1 VIDQDHP
8 LVSVILTTRDRPRLL
23 PIALACYRQQ
33 TYPQRELIVVDDGD
47 CPADP
52 DAIADAGGRVV
63 RVASGMPT
71 GLKLNRGVEE
81 ARGTFCQK
89 MDDDDWYGPSFLATM
104 MGTVQASRADVCRP
118 TLAFL
123 MPFLIFDLARWE
135 VRRSLDSNIPG
146 ATLLF
151 ERESWKLRPF
161 RALRQNEDVWFYLDS
176 VRHGSMTLPVN
187 APETFLA
194 IRHHGAGQ
202 GRGHTW
208 THYWTG
214 ATIEEHLQDRPL

>member
-1 VIDQDHP
+1 
-8 LVSVILTTRDRPRLL
+8 
-23 PIALACYRQQ
+23 
-33 TYPQRELIVVDDGD
+33 
-47 CPADP
+47 
-52 DAIADAGGRVV
+52 
-63 RVASGMPT
+63 
-71 GLKLNRGVEE
+71 
-81 ARGTFCQK
+81 
-89 MDDDDWYGPSFLATM
+89 M

-214 ATIEEHLQDRPL
+214 ATIEEHLQDRPLYPGGPQALLPKLAVAEYRRLHAVLNERAGAGTRADAVSQGASQRSSQA